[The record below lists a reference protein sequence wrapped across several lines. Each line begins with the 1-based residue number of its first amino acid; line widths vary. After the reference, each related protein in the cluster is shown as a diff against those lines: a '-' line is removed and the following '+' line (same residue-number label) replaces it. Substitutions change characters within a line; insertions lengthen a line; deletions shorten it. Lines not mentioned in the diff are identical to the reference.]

1 MCEDLRFHPHKI
13 AFYSRRLPL
22 EPRDIPVIV
31 DSIGECLMGDPEMRP
46 DELRFHLR
54 QNALVKKRHLEEEV
68 IIKGFLVYTQFGC
81 AQADRR
87 EATAFSVPS
96 VVHLY
101 GRFEYVTAA
110 HRDAAGE
117 TGYAAAALFSFC
129 ARLLDQSFSFAA
141 MIS

>member
-1 MCEDLRFHPHKI
+1 MGKDIRCYPHKI
-13 AFYSRRLPL
+13 AFYSRRLYI
-22 EPRDIPVIV
+22 EPRDVPVIV
-31 DSIGECLMGDPEMRP
+31 DSIGEGLMGDPEMRP
-46 DELRFHLR
+46 DAWRFHLR

-87 EATAFSVPS
+87 EAAAFSVPP

-117 TGYAAAALFSFC
+117 TGYTAAALVSV
-129 ARLLDQSFSFAA
+129 
-141 MIS
+141 